1 MRPLLLLALV
11 GAAAA
16 AAATTTIEPDRPV
29 WPQEYQVRRGGPCC
43 RRLPLAAGSGADAA
57 GHAALLV
64 DSQPPPLP
72 ASPAA
77 VQVSWEFEVPYIKEY
92 QKEGLT

>member
-1 MRPLLLLALV
+1 MRALLLLALV
-11 GAAAA
+11 GAAVA

-29 WPQEYQVRRGGPCC
+29 WPQEYQVRGGPCC
-43 RRLPLAAGSGADAA
+43 RRRHPPAARGAGAAWPFCGASGHPA
-57 GHAALLV
+57 
-64 DSQPPPLP
+64 SPLP
-72 ASPAA
+72 ACFAV